1 MLVSVGLAGEPNPP
15 NWDTNKVFVMI
26 PGSSTAQS
34 TINRVLA
41 EMGGNN
47 PEFHGQFSNSRY
59 AFLFEAGVHNLN
71 VEIGFYTTVHGV
83 GRTPSDTTLANLMT
97 QQGGSSALCNFW
109 RSAENVRMV
118 PAKGTSMLW
127 AVS

>member
-1 MLVSVGLAGEPNPP
+1 MLASVGLASEPNPP

-97 QQGGSSALCNFW
+97 Q
-109 RSAENVRMV
+109 
-118 PAKGTSMLW
+118 
-127 AVS
+127 